1 MKILHNHHAIG
12 KRRAD
17 REDRVSDG
25 VLNIHHR
32 YHELLAVPVLARV
45 CLAIT
50 GYVASH
56 EYFYG

>member
-1 MKILHNHHAIG
+1 MHQ
-12 KRRAD
+12 
-17 REDRVSDG
+17 
-25 VLNIHHR
+25 R

-50 GYVASH
+50 GYVAGH